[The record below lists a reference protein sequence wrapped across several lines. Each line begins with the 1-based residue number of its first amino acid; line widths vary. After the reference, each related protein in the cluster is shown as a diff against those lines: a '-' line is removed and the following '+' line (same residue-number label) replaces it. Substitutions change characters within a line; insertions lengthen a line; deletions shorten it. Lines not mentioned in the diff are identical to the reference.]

1 MLGADTVEV
10 EYLAGRQVAGHDP
23 GAEGVDK
30 IGVQLSDVW
39 LRGHRYIMP

>member
-23 GAEGVDK
+23 GAESVDK
-30 IGVQLSDVW
+30 IAVELSDV
-39 LRGHRYIMP
+39 